1 MLNGDNCDL
10 TYFKKAFEY
19 CDIPLSQE
27 YVNRYYF

>member
-27 YVNRYYF
+27 YIYII